1 MNTIHKKI
9 IVAILGLIVIC
20 SVAALAIW
28 ASNDSDDGDDV
39 ASLPNLVIILESSV
53 INHNATIL
61 SDGSVNQSTEIVT
74 NLTLEN
80 LDENKTA
87 TGIEIDLIMPLELQV
102 WPTSIYIKAGL
113 ITVPLYEDNELIT
126 FKMAFWPPKA
136 KHNFELAVRF
146 NETLAG
152 TYSDGETY
160 PVILEMTQEGEHNH
174 TAWKRIV
181 PFTITT

>member
-1 MNTIHKKI
+1 MSKN
-9 IVAILGLIVIC
+9 ILVFLLIMLMLSGCIG
-20 SVAALAIW
+20 
-28 ASNDSDDGDDV
+28 NDSDDDV
-39 ASLPNLVIILESSV
+39 ALLPDLMLTLEPLV
-53 INHNATIL
+53 INHNATVL
-61 SDGSVNQSTEIVT
+61 LDGSVNQTTEVVI

-80 LDENKTA
+80 LDENETA
-87 TGIEIDLIMPLELQV
+87 NGIEIELIMPIQLRE
-102 WPTSIYIKAGL
+102 WSTNIYIKAGL
-113 ITVPLYEDNELIT
+113 ITIPLYENKELIT

-146 NETLAG
+146 NETVAG

-160 PVILEMTQEGEHNH
+160 PAILEMTQEGENNH